1 MLIFEQYQV
10 SPIVVG
16 KCDKEIHEHCHVFI
30 GKDKD
35 DGAMMNCLMGV
46 AANNHSAMGEQC
58 FDAVSFY
65 FHFEVFSIL
74 SRLPIL
80 AVSKC
85 FFWIFCPES
94 LHCFKYLFL
103 IE

>member
-1 MLIFEQYQV
+1 MRTFAMLIFEQYQV

-80 AVSKC
+80 AV
-85 FFWIFCPES
+85 
-94 LHCFKYLFL
+94 
-103 IE
+103 

>member
-10 SPIVVG
+10 SPIVVA
-16 KCDKEIHEHCHVFI
+16 KCDKEIHAHCHVFI

-46 AANNHSAMGEQC
+46 AANNQSAMGEQC

-65 FHFEVFSIL
+65 LFIFTLKFFLYFLDFSFWQN
-74 SRLPIL
+74 
-80 AVSKC
+80 A
-85 FFWIFCPES
+85 FFGFSS
-94 LHCFKYLFL
+94 LNLC
-103 IE
+103 IA

>member
-16 KCDKEIHEHCHVFI
+16 KCDHEIHNQCHEHI

-46 AANNHSAMGEQC
+46 AANNRTSLSEQC
-58 FDAVSFY
+58 YNAV
-65 FHFEVFSIL
+65 
-74 SRLPIL
+74 
-80 AVSKC
+80 
-85 FFWIFCPES
+85 
-94 LHCFKYLFL
+94 
-103 IE
+103 